1 MLFQQCKSRI
11 GVCYRIEVCYITCSE
26 TSQIRRIVDD
36 EAARKSG
43 LTELLPEQ
51 QKTKSEKQAAQ
62 QHTLLML
69 PWTPRPPF
77 WRPNAQPRRW

>member
-1 MLFQQCKSRI
+1 MRKPALA
-11 GVCYRIEVCYITCSE
+11 CSE

-36 EAARKSG
+36 EAARESA

-69 PWTPRPPF
+69 PWTLRPPF